1 MITKNKIVF
10 SFIAALL
17 FLSFNNCQKNPVVDL
32 PVTGNVKITFKNTVN
47 GSPLFMDGRF
57 YTNPFGENYTITK
70 YKYYISNVR
79 INNIDNAA
87 NETESYHLVDE
98 ASEASKTF
106 TYAAAIDT
114 YTTLS
119 FTIGVDSLRNVSG
132 AQTGAL
138 DPLNDMFWTWNSGYI
153 MAKLEATSP
162 SSNQVNNKVEYH
174 IGGFSGVNNVLKR
187 ITLTLPTTKF
197 LIVQKGKLSEII
209 VEADLN
215 KWWQNPN
222 DLKIT
227 DNPVCTTPGALA
239 KKIADNY
246 SKLFVIKDVINN

>member
-1 MITKNKIVF
+1 MTTKNKIIF
-10 SFIAALL
+10 SFIGVLL
-17 FLSFNNCQKNPVVDL
+17 FFSFNSCQKNPVVDL
-32 PVTGNVKITFKNTVN
+32 PVTGTVKITFKNTVN
-47 GSPLFMDGRF
+47 SSPIFMDGRF
-57 YTNPFGENYTITK
+57 YTNPFGESYSIK
-70 YKYYISNVR
+70 KFKYYISNVR
-79 INNIDNAA
+79 INNIDKAA
-87 NETESYHLVDE
+87 DEKESYHLVDE
-98 ASEASKTF
+98 ASDASRTF
-106 TYAAAIDT
+106 MYDATPDT
-114 YTTLS
+114 YTTLN

-162 SSNQVNNKVEYH
+162 SSTQVNSKVEYH

-197 LIVQKGKLSEII
+197 LIVAKDKTSEII
-209 VEADLN
+209 VEADLA

-227 DNPVCTTPGALA
+227 DNPVCTTPGVLA
-239 KKIADNY
+239 SKIAGNY
-246 SKLFVIKDVINN
+246 SNMFTIKDVINN